1 MSSVLLVGTGQVGV
15 RAARQ
20 LADTPGLSRLLI
32 ASRDGQ
38 RAVDLVA
45 PMGERAEVFAW
56 DPGRTPQIPSD
67 VTAVAVATGAPGAHR
82 WVRSAIEAGV
92 PVAVV
97 VDDGFGELEADAEAK
112 AVPVVTGCGLG
123 PGLTDV
129 LAQHAASTFDLVD
142 EVHVA
147 RVGAAGDACADA
159 IREARRA
166 TPGEWRDGAW
176 RTDRTFGPELL
187 WFPEPVGSREC
198 QLVSN
203 GVAACVATVPTVR
216 HATFRLGAPPITG
229 RLRFRARLRR
239 DPVDEGWGAARVEVT
254 GRRDGSVATL
264 VYGVV
269 DQTAVV
275 AGVVVAVTVAALAG
289 AASAG
294 VAVTP
299 GVRTLGE
306 VTTPVPFL
314 TELARRGVKAAVFEG
329 VVPA

>member
-1 MSSVLLVGTGQVGV
+1 VLLVGTGQVGV

-20 LADTPGLSRLLI
+20 LVDTPGLSRLLI
-32 ASRDGQ
+32 ASRDPQ
-38 RAVDLVA
+38 RARDLVA
-45 PMGERAEVFAW
+45 SMGARAEPFEG
-56 DPGRTPQIPSD
+56 DPTRSHAIPD
-67 VTAVAVATGAPGAHR
+67 HVTAVAVTTAAPGAQA
-82 WVRSAIEAGV
+82 WVRRAIEAGV

-97 VDDGFGELEADAEAK
+97 VDDGFTELEATALAHE
-112 AVPVVTGCGLG
+112 VPVITGCGLG
-123 PGLTDV
+123 PGLAQV
-129 LAQHAASTFDLVD
+129 LARHAADTFDVVD

-147 RVGAAGDACADA
+147 RVGAAGEACADA
-159 IREARRA
+159 IRDARRE

-187 WFPEPVGSREC
+187 WFPEPVGVREC

-203 GVAACVATVPTVR
+203 GVAACVATVPSVR
-216 HATFRLGAPPITG
+216 HATARLGAPPITG

-254 GRRDGSVATL
+254 GWRGQSAGSV

-269 DQTAVV
+269 DRTAVV
-275 AGVVVAVTVAALAG
+275 AGVVVAVT
-289 AASAG
+289 AASLAG
-294 VAVTP
+294 VAWAGVAAPP

-306 VTTPVPFL
+306 VTSPVAFL